1 MTTLSNGPPGIRKRG
16 PILSGMTP
24 ADLLRRA
31 LAEDPA
37 RPFVTYYDD
46 ATGERVELSVAT
58 FDNWVAKTANLIQ
71 EGLLLEPGAR
81 VALALPTHWQAQV
94 WLMACWSAGV
104 VAVPGG
110 DPAGC
115 DAVVTD
121 AAGVET
127 ARACPGERVVLSLHP
142 LGLPSPEPVPGFVE
156 YATEVR
162 QYGDRFIP
170 YAPVDPDA
178 PALEVAGRV
187 RSGAELVEQAEHTAN
202 QDGWDAGTR
211 VLTTLDL
218 SGWEGILGGLLVPLA
233 AGASVV
239 LCRNLNLGKLPE
251 RRAAERVTKITLAT

>member
-1 MTTLSNGPPGIRKRG
+1 
-16 PILSGMTP
+16 MTP
-24 ADLLRRA
+24 AELLRRA
-31 LAEDPA
+31 LSTNPA

-71 EGLLLEPGAR
+71 DGLLLEPGAR

-121 AAGVET
+121 AAGVEA

-142 LGLPSPEPVPGFVE
+142 LGLPLGAPPGFLE
-156 YATEVR
+156 YAIEVR
-162 QYGDRFIP
+162 QYGDHFTP

-178 PALEVAGRV
+178 PALEMTGRAY
-187 RSGAELVEQAEHTAN
+187 SGAELVEQAERIASR
-202 QDGWDAGTR
+202 DGWDAGTR

-218 SGWEGILGGLLVPLA
+218 CGWEGILNGLLVPLA
-233 AGASVV
+233 AEASVV
-239 LCRNLNLGKLPE
+239 LCRNLNLDQLPE
-251 RRAAERVTKITLAT
+251 RQTAERVTKIISAT